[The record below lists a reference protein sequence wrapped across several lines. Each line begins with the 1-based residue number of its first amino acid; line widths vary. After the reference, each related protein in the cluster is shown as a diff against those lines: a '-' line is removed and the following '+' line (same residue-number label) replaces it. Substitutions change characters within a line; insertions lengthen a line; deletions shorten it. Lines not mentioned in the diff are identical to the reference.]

1 MTSDGPVCQTR
12 ARSWGRVPLCDV
24 GLQMG
29 ASGRSLEP
37 GCRQVRRCA
46 HPDDR
51 DTPPVLRLAFP
62 LSSARRYASYIVRS
76 ASNMTNI
83 SAICAVFRPFR
94 LTRPYPVRQ
103 LKHRHLPHTH
113 SVTLRSLRAVAADTV
128 GTISGYGHPGLPV
141 AAALFIMPATLSL
154 TPRRTPCVHACDSP

>member
-1 MTSDGPVCQTR
+1 MCQTL
-12 ARSWGRVPLCDV
+12 ARSWERVLLCDV
-24 GLQMG
+24 GLQVG

-37 GCRQVRRCA
+37 GCGQVRRCA
-46 HPDDR
+46 RPDHR
-51 DTPPVLRLAFP
+51 DKPPVLRLVFP

-94 LTRPYPVRQ
+94 LIWPYPVRL
-103 LKHRHLPHTH
+103 LKYQYLF
-113 SVTLRSLRAVAADTV
+113 RSLREIVADTV

-154 TPRRTPCVHACDSP
+154 RQRRTPCVHGCNSP